1 MILDPYGRIVAE
13 TWQAA
18 NAMVVGDLDLTL
30 RERATGTRWIRAR
43 RPELYGSLTES
54 TGEQEDTRT
63 VRFDHKERGP
73 SSGESAAE
81 S

>member
-1 MILDPYGRIVAE
+1 
-13 TWQAA
+13 
-18 NAMVVGDLDLTL
+18 
-30 RERATGTRWIRAR
+30 
-43 RPELYGSLTES
+43 LTES

-63 VRFDHKERGP
+63 VRFDHKEQGP